1 MVHDKGAVVKFVGDQ
16 SAQKLRGGYYTP
28 LDLAA
33 FISSWVRELEPS
45 RVLEPSCGDGAFFQ
59 AMADVGGFQSVD
71 VVGFEL
77 DRLEARKAV
86 IRSRELGL
94 TKADVRPEDF
104 LAWAI
109 NNMAKGGERFDAV
122 VGNPPFVR
130 YQFLPPTFQT
140 RAATIFDRLNLKFT
154 KHTNA
159 WVPFI
164 LASMSLLRPGGRLA
178 MVVPAEIIHVTHAQ
192 SLRSYLGKECRR
204 LVIIDPEELWFD
216 GTLQGAVILMAEKLQ
231 SPRQRAQGLGMV
243 PVKGREFL
251 RRSPSDIFDEPNPIN
266 GKTVAGK
273 WTRALLDLET
283 RQQLDELEAHPDVHR
298 FDDIARV
305 DVGIVTG
312 ANKFFLVSDET
323 VEAYGLSK
331 YAHPMFGRSE
341 HCPGII
347 YDEAQHAANA
357 KKGSPTNFLWFDDAP
372 ASMRS
377 GPRRYIESGE
387 REKLHTR
394 YKCRIRA
401 PWYRVPSVYATEVG
415 MLKRSHD
422 TPRLILN
429 QVGAYTTDT
438 AYRIRTRGVSGE
450 RLVGCFINPLTALS
464 AELEGR
470 HYGGGV
476 LELIPSEIERLL
488 IPVPADAAVDLKAL
502 DASIR
507 TRPTHETLDRQGR
520 IILGA
525 LGISKA
531 RQASALEGWRKL
543 RDRRHRTSTEEL
555 LEA

>member
-1 MVHDKGAVVKFVGDQ
+1 MKFVEDQ
-16 SAQKLRGGYYTP
+16 TAQKLRGGYYTP
-28 LDLAA
+28 LDLAV
-33 FISSWVRELEPS
+33 FVSRWVRDLDPE
-45 RVLEPSCGDGAFFQ
+45 RILEPSCGDGAFFQ
-59 AMADVGGFQSVD
+59 AMADVGGFGDAEVI
-71 VVGFEL
+71 GFEL
-77 DRLEARKAV
+77 DDEEARKAS
-86 IRSRELGL
+86 RRARELGL
-94 TKADVRPEDF
+94 RKAEVRAEDF

-109 NNMAKGGERFDAV
+109 DNMEDGGDRFDAV
-122 VGNPPFVR
+122 VGNPPFIR
-130 YQFLPPTFQT
+130 YQFLPTTFQT
-140 RAATIFDRLNLKFT
+140 RAARIFDELDLKFT

-164 LASMSLLRPGGRLA
+164 LASLSLLRPGGRLA

-216 GTLQGAVILMAEKLQ
+216 GTLQGAVILMAEKR
-231 SPRQRAQGLGMV
+231 SGPRQKTEGLGMV
-243 PVKGREFL
+243 PVRGREFL
-251 RRSPSDIFDEPNPIN
+251 RRSPAELFAEPQSIN

-283 RQQLDELEAHPDVHR
+283 RQLFDELEAHPDVHR
-298 FDDIARV
+298 FEDIARV

-323 VEAYGLSK
+323 VETFGLSK

-341 HCPGII
+341 HCPGVI
-347 YDEAQHAANA
+347 YDERQHAANA
-357 KKGSPTNFLWFDDAP
+357 EKGSPTNFLWFDDAP
-372 ASMRS
+372 DKMKS
-377 GPRRYIESGE
+377 GPRRYIELGE
-387 REKLHTR
+387 RESLHTR

-401 PWYRVPSVYATEVG
+401 PWYKVPSVYSTEVG

-429 QVGAYTTDT
+429 RFGAYTTDT
-438 AYRIRTRGVSGE
+438 AYRIRTANVTGE
-450 RLVGCFINPLTALS
+450 RLVGCFLNPLTALS

-488 IPVPADAAVDLKAL
+488 VPLPATADVNLEEL

-507 TRPTHETLDRQGR
+507 NRPTHETLEQQGKSV
-520 IILGA
+520 LGA
-525 LGISKA
+525 LGISKVK
-531 RQASALEGWRKL
+531 QASALEGWRKL
-543 RDRRHRTSTEEL
+543 RDRRHRTSTEKQED
-555 LEA
+555 ATA